1 MSTSTQS
8 AVVFITAIYGDD
20 RATHLEG
27 INEAADEDD
36 ETGHDLHDMDV
47 SSTQPQASTAGKG
60 ENSSAKKMKKTND
73 GEPVSAEAI
82 INAAM
87 LLGGNIREVGKEL
100 SQSIGTEM
108 KIQQRVEELDGALG
122 EIEGLTED
130 ERDDALSKIPD
141 HPAQMLVFFSLV
153 PSRRLGWVR
162 RFLSRH

>member
-60 ENSSAKKMKKTND
+60 E
-73 GEPVSAEAI
+73 I
-82 INAAM
+82 
-87 LLGGNIREVGKEL
+87 
-100 SQSIGTEM
+100 
-108 KIQQRVEELDGALG
+108 
-122 EIEGLTED
+122 
-130 ERDDALSKIPD
+130 
-141 HPAQMLVFFSLV
+141 
-153 PSRRLGWVR
+153 
-162 RFLSRH
+162 

>member
-36 ETGHDLHDMDV
+36 ETGHDFHDMDV

-60 ENSSAKKMKKTND
+60 ENSSAKKKKNTND
-73 GEPVSAEAI
+73 GEPVSVEAI

-87 LLGGNIREVGKEL
+87 LLGENIREVGKEL
-100 SQSIGTEM
+100 SQSIGSEM

-122 EIEGLTED
+122 ESEGLTED
-130 ERDDALSKIPD
+130 ERDDVVSKIPD
-141 HPAQMLVFFSLV
+141 HPAQMLVFFSLM
-153 PSRRLGWVR
+153 PSRRLGW
-162 RFLSRH
+162 